1 MGQQRFVIPEADV
14 VVAGLQEEI
23 RRSEEARYDHRLHAV
38 LLVAQGMS
46 GPEVARRL
54 DEPIRTVQN
63 WVRRFLDEG
72 LAGLRE
78 AERSGRPRRLT
89 AKRYQELETVLRS
102 TPSAYGLEGN
112 LWDGKLLSEFV
123 SKAWKIELGVR
134 QCQRLFRQL
143 GFRLR
148 TPRPEVAGAD
158 PVAKAAFKKTRATP
172 GKSRRGRLGDG

>member
-1 MGQQRFVIPEADV
+1 MGRQRFVIPEADV

-23 RRSEEARYDHRLHAV
+23 RRSEEARYNHRLHAV

-54 DEPIRTVQN
+54 DEPIRTVQS

-72 LAGLRE
+72 LPGLRE
-78 AERSGRPRRLT
+78 AERGGRPRRLSET
-89 AKRYQELETVLRS
+89 QYEELGGVLRS
-102 TPSAYGLEGN
+102 TPSNYGLEGN
-112 LWDGKLLSEFV
+112 LWDGKTLSAFIR
-123 SKAWKIELGVR
+123 KQWRIDLGTR
-134 QCQRLFRQL
+134 QCQRIFRQL

-158 PVAKAAFKKTRATP
+158 PVAKAAFKKT
-172 GKSRRGRLGDG
+172 

>member
-1 MGQQRFVIPEADV
+1 MGRQRFVIPEADV
-14 VVAGLQEEI
+14 VIAGLQEEI

-89 AKRYQELETVLRS
+89 SKHYEELETVLRS

-112 LWDGKLLSEFV
+112 LWDGKILSAFV
-123 SKAWKIELGVR
+123 GKSWGLELGAR
-134 QCQRLFRQL
+134 QCQRIFRQL

-148 TPRPEVAGAD
+148 TPRPEVAGSD
-158 PVAKAAFKKTRATP
+158 PAAKAAFKKTRGNP
-172 GKSRRGRLGDG
+172 EKPRRGRLGAR

>member
-1 MGQQRFVIPEADV
+1 MGRQRFVIPEADV

-54 DEPIRTVQN
+54 DEPVRTVQS

-72 LAGLRE
+72 LPGLRE
-78 AERSGRPRRLT
+78 AERSGRPRKLT
-89 AKRYQELETVLRS
+89 DAQYDELEDVLRS
-102 TPSAYGLEGN
+102 TPSKYGLEGN
-112 LWDGKLLSEFV
+112 LWDGKTLSAFI
-123 SKAWKIELGVR
+123 KKRWKIELGVR
-134 QCQRLFRQL
+134 QCQRIFRQL

-158 PVAKAAFKKTRATP
+158 PMAKAVFKKT
-172 GKSRRGRLGDG
+172 

>member
-1 MGQQRFVIPEADV
+1 MGKQRFVIPEAEV

-54 DEPIRTVQN
+54 DEPVRTVQS
-63 WVRRFLDEG
+63 WVHRFLDEG
-72 LAGLRE
+72 LPGLRE

-89 AKRYQELETVLRS
+89 PKQYDELETVLRS
-102 TPSAYGLEGN
+102 TPAAYGLEGN
-112 LWDGKLLSEFV
+112 LWDGKTLSEFLAKKWRV
-123 SKAWKIELGVR
+123 DVGVR
-134 QCQRLFRQL
+134 QCQRIFRQL

-158 PVAKAAFKKTRATP
+158 PAAKAAFKKTRAAP
-172 GKSRRGRLGDG
+172 GKPRN

>member
-1 MGQQRFVIPEADV
+1 MGKQRFVIPEADV

-54 DEPIRTVQN
+54 DEPVRTVQS

-72 LAGLRE
+72 LPGLRE
-78 AERSGRPRRLT
+78 AERSGRPRRLSEEH
-89 AKRYQELETVLRS
+89 YEELEVVLRR
-102 TPSAYGLEGN
+102 TPEDFGLQGHM
-112 LWDGKLLSEFV
+112 WDGKTLSAFIQ
-123 SKAWKIELGVR
+123 KRWRIELSVR

-158 PVAKAAFKKTRATP
+158 PVAKASFKKTRATAGRP
-172 GKSRRGRLGDG
+172 GN